1 MEKQRK
7 TCKKQIKKISLF
19 FRKIKLLKRL
29 LAGRKNPTITQL
41 QPKKRIQRKKRNPK
55 KRVPLERKRKIKLLL
70 LLLVEFFSGE
80 LLLLILLCF
89 FRKSWADFS
98 RPAAERRPAPG

>member
-29 LAGRKNPTITQL
+29 LAGRENRTISQE
-41 QPKKRIQRKKRNPK
+41 KRREESIRERIET
-55 KRVPLERKRKIKLLL
+55 ERKRKIKLLL

-98 RPAAERRPAPG
+98 HPAAERRPAPG

>member
-1 MEKQRK
+1 MKGGVYRML
-7 TCKKQIKKISLF
+7 T
-19 FRKIKLLKRL
+19 
-29 LAGRKNPTITQL
+29 
-41 QPKKRIQRKKRNPK
+41 
-55 KRVPLERKRKIKLLL
+55 L

>member
-29 LAGRKNPTITQL
+29 LAGRENRTISQEKRREYKRKN
-41 QPKKRIQRKKRNPK
+41 RNRKKK
-55 KRVPLERKRKIKLLL
+55 KDKTAVA
-70 LLLVEFFSGE
+70 VAG
-80 LLLLILLCF
+80 
-89 FRKSWADFS
+89 
-98 RPAAERRPAPG
+98 

>member
-7 TCKKQIKKISLF
+7 TCKKQIKKYRSF
-19 FRKIKLLKRL
+19 FRKIKLQKRL
-29 LAGRKNPTITQL
+29 LAGRENRTITE
-41 QPKKRIQRKKRNPK
+41 PSAKRREESIRERIET
-55 KRVPLERKRKIKLLL
+55 ERKRKIKLLL